1 MKSVLAVSVPKYIPK
16 HRVWSVRRRYS
27 LSLYWHVRSC
37 TKLSICN
44 CNMPR
49 AEAQTCLIPMTYVIT
64 ELGGGLRWR
73 KIKLRAIRWLTEDR
87 FWLSPLFRALPK
99 ASYNGFIKERLTGNI
114 ASQEMNL
121 MRLMNNEAAQWW
133 NRSHALIKLTTPP
146 PPTLPEI
153 TTSWFPSK

>member
-1 MKSVLAVSVPKYIPK
+1 MLTVPAPNYIPK
-16 HRVWSVRRRYS
+16 QRVWSVRRRYS
-27 LSLYWHVRSC
+27 VSLYWHVRWC

-44 CNMPR
+44 CNTPQ
-49 AEAQTCLIPMTYVIT
+49 AEAQSCVIPKTYVIT

-99 ASYNGFIKERLTGNI
+99 ASYNGFINERLTGNI

-121 MRLMNNEAAQWW
+121 MPLLNNEAAQ
-133 NRSHALIKLTTPP
+133 
-146 PPTLPEI
+146 
-153 TTSWFPSK
+153 